1 MGKIR
6 GIHSSPGVYTRPWF
20 DGNGVNTRDNRKGT
34 RLPGGNISGG
44 GVGPGP
50 TPPKPKY
57 WRFGD
62 KLPIVFS

>member
-1 MGKIR
+1 MGKVR
-6 GIHSSPGVYTRPWF
+6 GIHSSPGVYARPWF
-20 DGNGVNTRDNRKGT
+20 DGNSVNTRDNRKGT

-50 TPPKPKY
+50 KPKY

-62 KLPIVFS
+62 KFPIIFS

>member
-6 GIHSSPGVYTRPWF
+6 GLHSSPGIYTRPWF
-20 DGNGVNTRDNRKGT
+20 DGNGVNTRNNRKGT

-44 GVGPGP
+44 GGVGP
-50 TPPKPKY
+50 TPPKPKH
-57 WRFGD
+57 WVFSD